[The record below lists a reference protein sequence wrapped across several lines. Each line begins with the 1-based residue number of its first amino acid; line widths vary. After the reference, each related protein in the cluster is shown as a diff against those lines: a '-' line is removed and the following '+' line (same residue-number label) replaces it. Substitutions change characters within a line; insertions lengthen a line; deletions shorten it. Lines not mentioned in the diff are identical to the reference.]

1 MGSGQN
7 GQWTFID
14 ILSILSFM
22 LGLMNLDENVTQGD
36 KQDLM
41 QELSNKADVLLKEIH
56 GHLATQDAKIDQI
69 LEVLYESNQE
79 TG

>member
-14 ILSILSFM
+14 LLSILSF
-22 LGLMNLDENVTQGD
+22 LIGVMNLDENVTQGD

-41 QELSNKADVLLKEIH
+41 QELSNKSDILLQEIH
-56 GHLATQDAKIDQI
+56 GHLAAQDAKIDQI

-79 TG
+79 AG

>member
-41 QELSNKADVLLKEIH
+41 QELSNKSDTLLQEIH
-56 GHLATQDAKIDQI
+56 GHLAAQDAKIDQI

-79 TG
+79 AG

>member
-22 LGLMNLDENVTQGD
+22 IGLMNLDENVTQGD

-41 QELSNKADVLLKEIH
+41 QELSNKSDILLQEIH
-56 GHLATQDAKIDQI
+56 GHLAAQDAKIDQI

-79 TG
+79 AG

>member
-14 ILSILSFM
+14 LLSILSF
-22 LGLMNLDENVTQGD
+22 LIGVMNLDENVTQGD

-41 QELSNKADVLLKEIH
+41 QELSNKSDILLQEIH
-56 GHLATQDAKIDQI
+56 GHLAAQDAKINQI
-69 LEVLYESNQE
+69 LEVLYASNQE
-79 TG
+79 AG